1 MKSKTNALKRK
12 GACRPGSRST
22 RSGIRWDL
30 YQDGHHVAYV
40 RGREGAY
47 ELTALEHPAFMD
59 GKGWAVFV
67 ERARDNTSGSM
78 DSERIAEEKGS
89 GSSMGSDPSTFVM
102 KKAEGLFLDHDQFV
116 GNITAQEY
124 RRWNELHPGRDGY
137 RTSDWVIYARKRG
150 SKSIFM
156 PFTPYGHTTRKD
168 DTIHAMRVGP
178 EYESSVRK
186 FLEEQSGNPDWEFE
200 ARSGPEGPNERR
212 IRAETKP
219 VSKST
224 RSGSNT
230 ERLAWDIVDLAYDF
244 DPYEFRDQYGS
255 REEFFAENMALL
267 STKKGIGEVID
278 FFDGEPIDFDSRL
291 EARRQNVLKRLRKLS
306 TTQNRSSKSTRMSAT
321 SSR

>member
-1 MKSKTNALKRK
+1 MKSKSNALKRM

-22 RSGIRWDL
+22 RSDIRWGL

-47 ELTALEHPAFMD
+47 ELTAMEHPAFMD

-78 DSERIAEEKGS
+78 DSERIADERGF
-89 GSSMGSDPSTFVM
+89 GSSMGSDPATFVM
-102 KKAEGLFLDHDQFV
+102 KKAEDLFLDNDQFV
-116 GNITAQEY
+116 TNITQQEY

-137 RTSDWVIYARKRG
+137 RTSDWVVYARKRG
-150 SKSIFM
+150 SKSVFM

-186 FLEEQSGNPDWEFE
+186 FLDEQACNPDWEFE

-224 RSGSNT
+224 RSGSDT
-230 ERLAWDIVDLAYDF
+230 ERLAWDIVDLVYDF

-267 STKKGIGEVID
+267 STKKGIGEVIE

-291 EARRQNVLKRLRKLS
+291 EARRLDVLKRLRKLS
-306 TTQNRSSKSTRMSAT
+306 TAQNRSSKSTRMSAT